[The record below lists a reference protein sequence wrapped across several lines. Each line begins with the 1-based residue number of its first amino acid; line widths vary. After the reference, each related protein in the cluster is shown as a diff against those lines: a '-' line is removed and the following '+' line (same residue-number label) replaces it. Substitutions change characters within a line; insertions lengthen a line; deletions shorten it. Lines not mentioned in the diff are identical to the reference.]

1 MMDVPLSFSNSA
13 ELTRVSECGAGRF
26 SSTAFWVQ
34 VCKTFSENR
43 PAQPEGAANVEL
55 SETEASGGGRGMSP
69 RRRGGYRIGRE
80 GDDRWRE
87 AKRGTAREKLEETE
101 RLKYRER
108 VSQRDVVKQKDV

>member
-13 ELTRVSECGAGRF
+13 ELTRAVSECGAGRF

-34 VCKTFSENR
+34 VCETCSENR

-69 RRRGGYRIGRE
+69 SRRGG
-80 GDDRWRE
+80 
-87 AKRGTAREKLEETE
+87 
-101 RLKYRER
+101 
-108 VSQRDVVKQKDV
+108 

>member
-1 MMDVPLSFSNSA
+1 MTQFLYFCK
-13 ELTRVSECGAGRF
+13 LRVTVQKLISTKGNHVLKIEILPPIKQ
-26 SSTAFWVQ
+26 SSHQGPICW
-34 VCKTFSENR
+34 
-43 PAQPEGAANVEL
+43 NVEL